1 MTNEPKMRWNAEL
14 YDNKHAFVSQ
24 YGESVLELLDV
35 KPGERIL
42 DLGCGTG
49 DLAKQ
54 IQEHRA
60 EVIGIDA
67 SPEMIAKAK
76 AKYPELDFSIANA
89 ASFNFD
95 EPFDAVFTNAVLH
108 WIHDADGVIKSV
120 YNSLKP
126 GGRFVGEFGGKG
138 NNQLLLGAASTVLRN
153 HGYIQGDITPPW
165 YFPSTAEYAAKLEAG
180 GFRVTFTSHFDR
192 PTLLQDGREGIAK
205 WFNMF
210 GSSIFQQI
218 PAAELQQILTEITD
232 LLQPTNEVDGQWYAD
247 YKRLRFVAVKEI

>member
-1 MTNEPKMRWNAEL
+1 MKWNAEL

-35 KPGERIL
+35 KSGERIL

-54 IQEHRA
+54 IQEHGA

-76 AKYPELDFSIANA
+76 VKYPELDFSVANA
-89 ASFNFD
+89 TSFHFD
-95 EPFDAVFTNAVLH
+95 EAFDAVFTNAVLH

-120 YNSLKP
+120 YDVLKP

-138 NNQLLLGAASTVLRN
+138 NNQLMLAAASTVLRN
-153 HGYIQGDITPPW
+153 RGYIKGEIAIPW
-165 YFPSTAEYAAKLEAG
+165 YFPSTADYAAKLEAG

-192 PTLLQDGREGIAK
+192 PTLLQDGREGIVK

-210 GSSIFQQI
+210 GSALFQQI
-218 PAAELQQILTEITD
+218 SAAELQQIMNEITD
-232 LLQPTNEVDGQWYAD
+232 LLQPTNEIDGQWYAD
-247 YKRLRFVAVKEI
+247 YKRLRFVAVKEK

>member
-1 MTNEPKMRWNAEL
+1 MTTMKWNAEL

-54 IQEHRA
+54 IQEHGA

-76 AKYPELDFSIANA
+76 VKYPELDFSVANA
-89 ASFNFD
+89 ASFHFD

-120 YNSLKP
+120 YNALKP

-138 NNQLLLGAASTVLRN
+138 NNELIMAAASTVLRD
-153 HGYIQGDITPPW
+153 HGYINGDITLPW

-192 PTLLQDGREGIAK
+192 PTLLQDGREGIVK
-205 WFNMF
+205 WFSMF
-210 GSSIFQQI
+210 GSTLFQQI
-218 PAAELQQILTEITD
+218 PANELQQILNEITD